1 MKLDKMQTSTMPNK
15 EITKESYQA
24 TAQQFAHNV
33 ANLAPIGSIEK
44 FIKLLTPKAK
54 IIDLGCGSGRD
65 AKIFTSMGAD
75 VLGVDYCSNLIDIAK
90 SHAPLANFKLM
101 DIETMDF
108 QASSFDGVWSACSLA
123 HISKKI
129 LPDVLKKINFI
140 LKENGYFYLALK
152 KGSGEILEHDS
163 RYDGDFKKFW
173 SFFEEDELKNIL
185 QEAQFKILE
194 FDTVEKSH
202 TYQTHSAFRVFCQKI

>member
-1 MKLDKMQTSTMPNK
+1 MLNK
-15 EITKESYQA
+15 EITRESYQA
-24 TAQQFAHNV
+24 TAQQFAQNV
-33 ANLAPIGSIEK
+33 IDLAPIESIEK
-44 FIKLLTPKAK
+44 FIKLLPSKAK

-75 VLGVDYCSNLIDIAK
+75 VLGVDYCSNLINIAK
-90 SHAPLANFKLM
+90 AHAPLANFKLM
-101 DIETMDF
+101 DIETMSF
-108 QASSFDGVWSACSLA
+108 PASSFDGVWSACSLA
-123 HISKKI
+123 HISKKMF
-129 LPDVLKKINFI
+129 PDVLKKINFI

-152 KGSGEILEHDS
+152 KGSGEILERDS
-163 RYDGDFKKFW
+163 RYEGDFKKFW
-173 SFFEEDELKNIL
+173 SFFEKDELNNFL

>member
-1 MKLDKMQTSTMPNK
+1 MQTSTIQNK

-24 TAQQFAHNV
+24 TAQQFAQNV
-33 ANLAPIGSIEK
+33 ENLAPTQSIEK
-44 FIKLLTPKAK
+44 FIGLLPPQAK

-75 VLGVDYCSNLIDIAK
+75 VVGIDYSSNLIEIAK
-90 SHAPLANFKLM
+90 SHAPLANFQLM
-101 DIETMDF
+101 DIEEMNF
-108 QASSFDGVWSACSLA
+108 PASSFDGAWSACSLA
-123 HISKKI
+123 HISKSM

-140 LKENGYFYLALK
+140 LKESGYFYLALK
-152 KGSGEILEHDS
+152 KGAGEILERDS

-173 SFFEEDELKNIL
+173 SFFGEDELKNIL
-185 QEAQFKILE
+185 QEAQFNILE

-202 TYQTHSAFRVFCQKI
+202 AYQTHSAFRIFCQKI